1 MKKIKP
7 IQIWVNGI
15 IQTATTLNA
24 YGVGLQF
31 GVSATIYYS
40 ITNEEGMQCASGNLN
55 LDGEDYQKWGDDDNY
70 AWNFVAQKLNLE
82 IIGDYEPQS
91 PDPEN

>member
-40 ITNEEGMQCASGNLN
+40 ITNEEGIQCASGNLN
-55 LDGEDYQKWGDDDNY
+55 LEGEDYEKWGDSDEY
-70 AWNFVAQKLNLE
+70 LWEWVASQLNLTILE
-82 IIGDYEPQS
+82 DTEK
-91 PDPEN
+91 